1 MNQQKE
7 MLIRVLDHKLLSVVR
22 PNHWMSQSD
31 AMVTFEIVGNVKAR
45 LHSIR
50 ESKSNLTNWLQ
61 NMQH

>member
-7 MLIRVLDHKLLSVVR
+7 MLIRVLDHKLLFVVR

-31 AMVTFEIVGNVKAR
+31 AMATFEIVGNVKAR
-45 LHSIR
+45 LHSIW